1 MMPAST
7 LSLAQVMQLL
17 MEVVV
22 LLLVVL
28 RFCVGSLSLHTNGVV
43 FCPYH
48 KV

>member
-1 MMPAST
+1 MPAST

-28 RFCVGSLSLHTNGVV
+28 HFCVGSLSLHTNGVV